1 MTAVDWPTDG
11 AFLLPLAAM
20 PVPYELVIG
29 RCSVEHV
36 AERLGCDR
44 GTSHQRRAASS
55 VTFCDIVGTQC
66 GIRGSPDRRPN
77 PFPAGSRRTA
87 RLFRA
92 KRLGSLRARFGRSIT
107 QWRFEIPVGLRTS
120 ANSATRSGSQPSG
133 MGRHSVGRRVKS
145 ACHDR
150 FCIVGSP
157 SFPYA

>member
-11 AFLLPLAAM
+11 ASLLPLAAM

-66 GIRGSPDRRPN
+66 GIRGSPDR
-77 PFPAGSRRTA
+77 
-87 RLFRA
+87 
-92 KRLGSLRARFGRSIT
+92 
-107 QWRFEIPVGLRTS
+107 
-120 ANSATRSGSQPSG
+120 
-133 MGRHSVGRRVKS
+133 
-145 ACHDR
+145 